1 MQQEQAVPS
10 IATQV
15 AEPALRKRP
24 NVLQNVL
31 KFVRRKPLG
40 AIGFSMIIF
49 LFAMTL
55 GTPKLEFG
63 IPELPHRPFGFE
75 LGQPWMSRYPE
86 EQQFKTVDTGRLAQN
101 IDPSWNNWAGTDS
114 SGRDNW
120 SRIVWG
126 ARRSLFLAIWA
137 LGIATAVGAFIGVVC
152 GYFRGWLDT
161 VVQRLMDALQSF
173 PPLLTLILILTIAP
187 FTSSPSLIVAAFAL
201 GFVGIP
207 SVQRIVRGVVLSTR
221 EQQYVEAARV
231 IGATDAR
238 TMMYYIL
245 PNIMASIIIVFSTG
259 LGVVILAEAAI
270 AFLVP
275 NVLPSEG
282 ASWGLMLG
290 QANNEGI
297 SDHPWPAIASAGVIA
312 LGVLGFNLAG
322 DALRDVLD
330 PRLRTGR

>member
-1 MQQEQAVPS
+1 MQQEHAVPS
-10 IATQV
+10 IAAPVGEQ
-15 AEPALRKRP
+15 ALRKRP
-24 NVLQNVL
+24 NALQNVL

-40 AIGFSMIIF
+40 AIGFAMIIF
-49 LFAMTL
+49 LFAMTA
-55 GTPKLEFG
+55 GFPTGEVGVPK
-63 IPELPHRPFGFE
+63 LPHRPLGFE
-75 LGQPWMSRYPE
+75 LGQPWMARYKE
-86 EQQFKTVDTGRLAQN
+86 EQQFKDARTGRLLQEAA
-101 IDPSWNNWAGTDS
+101 PSWRNWLGTDD

-137 LGIATAVGAFIGVVC
+137 LGIATAVGTFIGVVT
-152 GYFRGWLDT
+152 GYFRGVLDT
-161 VVQRLMDALQSF
+161 ASQRLMDALQSF
-173 PPLLTLILILTIAP
+173 PPLLTLILILTLAP
-187 FTSSPSLIVAAFAL
+187 FTSSPSLLVAAFAL

-207 SVQRIVRGVVLSTR
+207 QVQRIVRGVVLSTR

-238 TMMYYIL
+238 TMRYYIL
-245 PNIMASIIIVFSTG
+245 PNIMASIIVVFSTG

-290 QANNEGI
+290 QANNKGI
-297 SDHPWPAIASAGVIA
+297 SDHPWPAIASAGAIG

-330 PRLRTGR
+330 PRLRVG

>member
-1 MQQEQAVPS
+1 MQQEQAVPVVL
-10 IATQV
+10 T
-15 AEPALRKRP
+15 PAVEAPLRKRA
-24 NVLQNVL
+24 NAGQNVL
-31 KFVRRKPLG
+31 KFIKRKPLG
-40 AIGFSMIIF
+40 AVGFAMIIF

-63 IPELPHRPFGFE
+63 VPELPHRPFGFE
-75 LGQPWMSRYPE
+75 LGQPWMARYGEE
-86 EQQFKTVDTGRLAQN
+86 EQFKSISTRRLAQN
-101 IDPSWNNWAGTDS
+101 TDPTIDNWLGTDS

-126 ARRSLFLAIWA
+126 ARRSLFLAVWA
-137 LGIATAVGAFIGVVC
+137 LGIATAVGTFIGVMT

-161 VVQRLMDALQSF
+161 IGQRLMDALQSF

-187 FTSSPSLIVAAFAL
+187 FTSSPSLVVAAFAL

-207 SVQRIVRGVVLSTR
+207 QVQRIVRGVVLSTR

-238 TMMYYIL
+238 TMRYYIL
-245 PNIMASIIIVFSTG
+245 PNIMASIIIIFSTG

-282 ASWGLMLG
+282 ASWGLMLD
-290 QANNEGI
+290 QADNEGI
-297 SDHPWPAIASAGVIA
+297 KDHPWPAIASAGAIA
-312 LGVLGFNLAG
+312 LAVLGFNLAG

-330 PRLRTGR
+330 PRLRTG